1 MCTRRS
7 HHGNKAAQGLGQ
19 EVVAMPVRLNA
30 FANLANL
37 LGSMTVSMGQMLI
50 ETPSRR
56 DRITYYE
63 DHF

>member
-1 MCTRRS
+1 
-7 HHGNKAAQGLGQ
+7 
-19 EVVAMPVRLNA
+19 MPVRLNA